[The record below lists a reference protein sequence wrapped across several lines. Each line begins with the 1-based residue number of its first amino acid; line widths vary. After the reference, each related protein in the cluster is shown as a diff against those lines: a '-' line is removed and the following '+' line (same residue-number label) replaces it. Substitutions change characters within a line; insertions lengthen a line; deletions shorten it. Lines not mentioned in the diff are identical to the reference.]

1 MKKNLLIICCFILS
15 LSTIAQSGI
24 KSKSYSYETV
34 EIKPQ
39 FPGSI
44 TEFMKYVM
52 KNYQVPEDDEGSIAT
67 GTVLVSIEIDVQG
80 NVNNINIIKDVGN
93 AGKEIKRVLSKC
105 PKWTPGRQNFE
116 NVVVVYEFPI
126 KIQ

>member
-1 MKKNLLIICCFILS
+1 MKKIILIAIFFFFFANS
-15 LSTIAQSGI
+15 FAQVGDKKI
-24 KSKSYSYETV
+24 YKYESV

-39 FPGSI
+39 FPGGI
-44 TEFMKYVM
+44 VEFMRFVI
-52 KNYQVPEDDEGSIAT
+52 KNYQVPEDDEGNA
-67 GTVLVSIEIDVQG
+67 GTVLVSIDINNTGD
-80 NVNNINIIKDVGN
+80 VNNITIIKDVGN

-116 NVVVVYEFPI
+116 NVAVVYEFPI